1 MVPLSPSEPIDI
13 NTYCMHMLDPFVL
26 KNRPHS
32 SLVSCRLIKE
42 SFSPPASLTSFYLC
56 SDACHYPRPPLLSDS
71 FPITN
76 SPIILNRH
84 PLFANYHILK
94 NGVIGASSDRAG
106 ARLGRAHGY
115 CLIEAIHGHE
125 QGMFSTQEKATRIH
139 LSRRHMKDGQRRKKY
154 STQCDVT

>member
-42 SFSPPASLTSFYLC
+42 SFPPPASLTSFYLC
-56 SDACHYPRPPLLSDS
+56 SGACHNPSSPLLSIR
-71 FPITN
+71 FPLPLQPSYSTDILF
-76 SPIILNRH
+76 SRIINLQ
-84 PLFANYHILK
+84 